1 MFHITVP
8 LIEHRLNFYSENYD
22 KIILSMNINAVGTPT
37 DESIEELEQLLGCNL
52 PEDYMGFLRKC
63 NGGLR

>member
-1 MFHITVP
+1 
-8 LIEHRLNFYSENYD
+8 
-22 KIILSMNINAVGTPT
+22 MNINAVGTAT